1 MACVNSVEPLTEPT
15 RIILSFFN
23 TAIALLAT
31 LGNVSVCYVFLS
43 NRSLRTR
50 SNCYLISMAIT
61 DLLVGTV
68 LEPLFIAQF
77 ASKDLAQNCNLNATR
92 RFTTA
97 VLTGATMGTIALISY
112 DRFVHLSKTVH
123 YNNYMGKTKVA
134 VLIGITWVLP
144 IVSTFLRYIGDKE
157 IVYSASIFV
166 YALIMVAVT
175 VVSYISIFKIVR
187 KTRNQ
192 IRKEVSSD
200 VTEQRQTGRLQRKSN
215 TDGKVLKMVSI
226 VVACFFIFIFPIS
239 IFHFIA
245 ASSKLLAKKDVA
257 SNQDQPDN
265 QMVLL
270 YSIAMTISM
279 ANSIVN
285 PCIYYFRLP
294 EFRRA
299 ARRTLD
305 SRLVDSRH

>member
-1 MACVNSVEPLTEPT
+1 MACIYSVEDLTEPT
-15 RIILSFFN
+15 QIILSFFN
-23 TAIALLAT
+23 TVIALLAT

-77 ASKDLAQNCNLNATR
+77 ASKELAKNCKLNATR

-97 VLTGATMGTIALISY
+97 VLTGATMGTIAVISY

-144 IVSTFLRYIGDKE
+144 IISTFLRYIGDKE

-175 VVSYISIFKIVR
+175 VFSYISIFKIVR

-192 IRKEVSSD
+192 VFKEVSSN
-200 VTEQRQTGRLQRKSN
+200 VTDHQQTGRLQRQSN
-215 TDGKVLKMVSI
+215 TDWKVLKMVSI
-226 VVACFFIFIFPIS
+226 VVACFFIFVFPIS
-239 IFHFIA
+239 IFHCKA
-245 ASSKLLAKKDVA
+245 ASSKLLAKKDVT

-265 QMVLL
+265 QMILF

-305 SRLVDSRH
+305 ST